1 MKVSRTMEGGDNSDA
16 HKFDQFLKKLETT
29 KQVKKIHRTDS
40 SDNSTFDSRLNES
53 AFNDT
58 VTGYGYGDDE
68 EEDDMPIFETR
79 QSFVDRVSE
88 SSQHRQLD
96 SVDSF
101 IRRAQSGGG
110 GEAASFHSGADDNF
124 RLHNGDGMDTRFFDE
139 GLPDAI
145 LKLDRRQAIPTPRHK
160 NDVLVEIE
168 VCYLHEYVVHRF
180 CVVFCISF

>member
-1 MKVSRTMEGGDNSDA
+1 MKVSRTMPGGDSDA

-29 KQVKKIHRTDS
+29 KKKIRDRADS

-58 VTGYGYGDDE
+58 VTGYGCDNNDNDDDE
-68 EEDDMPIFETR
+68 EGDDQPIFETR

-88 SSQHRQLD
+88 SNQHRQMD
-96 SVDSF
+96 SPVDSF
-101 IRRAQSGGG
+101 IERAQSGGG
-110 GEAASFHSGADDNF
+110 GTSLSCN
-124 RLHNGDGMDTRFFDE
+124 RDGMDITRFFDE

-145 LKLDRRQAIPTPRHK
+145 LKLDRRQAIPTPRHN

-168 VCYLHEYVVHRF
+168 VCLHYFIHLILYHIAFPALLTQLVL
-180 CVVFCISF
+180 